1 MDKSNIVAIVAG
13 AIDAVGWFCV
23 IMGNCNDYARRKDD
37 STPKEKK
44 RYARNV
50 LKSLV
55 LGWIWPFALASQ
67 PLLALGSVI
76 RDAELGEL
84 IPGAKEKGEGQ
95 LSITSRDGRV
105 EKK

>member
-1 MDKSNIVAIVAG
+1 MDNIMAIAAG
-13 AIDAVGWFCV
+13 VIDVGGWFCV
-23 IMGNCNDYARRKDD
+23 IMNNCSNYAQHQGGPTKERKQQ
-37 STPKEKK
+37 
-44 RYARNV
+44 ARNV

-55 LGWIWPFALASQ
+55 LGWTWPFIFAVQ
-67 PLLALGSVI
+67 PFLALRGII

-84 IPGAKEKGEGQ
+84 MPGAKEKGERQ